1 MISLKSQ
8 TKAAREPA
16 EGVNR
21 RVTAARRRAGQ
32 RGAIA
37 VEYAFLLVVVA
48 IPTVAG
54 VIAGGV
60 KLLNDYD
67 IGRKAILAPTP

>member
-1 MISLKSQ
+1 MISPS
-8 TKAAREPA
+8 TK
-16 EGVNR
+16 
-21 RVTAARRRAGQ
+21 TAASRKKIGRGRNGE

-60 KLLNDYD
+60 KLLHDYD
-67 IGRKAILAPTP
+67 VGRSAILAPAP